1 MTEGQSTQ
9 MKKFI
14 FIILCIAVA
23 AVLIIN
29 PQSAAPTQSASD
41 DIDNLVIVTPTP
53 EPTPVPTPTQTPT
66 PEPTPEP
73 TPPPPA
79 KVTVVA
85 VGDLMCLAGQLSS
98 ARSGGDYDFYPV
110 FEQIKP
116 IISEADIAMGNLE
129 TLVAESFPLTKP
141 NQYQEKTITPTD
153 GSAPYTTRVRVTGNP
168 KLNAPESYL
177 SAVIDCGFDVLATAN
192 NHSFDRKHPGIV
204 ETMEQLE
211 KYGVLHTGSY
221 ATPEDK
227 VPLVFVKHCIKIGVV
242 SYTDISNQKPNK
254 TTEAYMLDRYEEEA
268 LAADIEATKQAGADF
283 VVVYIHWGN
292 ENTHSTTS
300 RQRKLAKFIADAGAD
315 IILGSH
321 SHCTQPF
328 DYIETEQGEFIPVIY
343 SMGNLVSSM
352 GRTMNKDSVIL
363 QFTLEKDYNS
373 GVTQLVDLSYIP
385 TLCRATDAGNFIILP
400 THDEYV
406 SQSPYASSLL
416 KSRERTI
423 KVLKDTVAT
432 PR

>member
-1 MTEGQSTQ
+1 
-9 MKKFI
+9 MKKVI
-14 FIILCIAVA
+14 FVILCVAAA

-29 PQSAAPTQSASD
+29 PQSAAPTQSASLD
-41 DIDNLVIVTPTP
+41 SDNIVIVTPTP
-53 EPTPVPTPTQTPT
+53 VPTPVRTPVKAHI
-66 PEPTPEP
+66 PEPTPDP
-73 TPPPPA
+73 TPPS
-79 KVTVVA
+79 KTRVTVAA
-85 VGDLMCLAGQLSS
+85 VGDLMCLAGQLS
-98 ARSGGDYDFYPV
+98 AAKHGGEYDFYPV

-116 IISEADIAMGNLE
+116 LISEADIAMGNLE

-141 NQYQEKTITPTD
+141 NEYQEKTITPSD
-153 GSAPYTTRVRVTGNP
+153 GSAPYTTRVRVSGSP

-177 SAVIDCGFDVLATAN
+177 SAVIDCGFDILATAN
-192 NHSFDRKHPGIV
+192 NHSFDRKHEGIV

-211 KYGVLHTGSY
+211 KYGVMHTGSY
-221 ATPEDK
+221 AAPEDK
-227 VPLVFVKHCIKIGVV
+227 IPLIVNENGINIGVV

-254 TTEAYMLDRYEEEA
+254 TTEAYMLDRYEEEP
-268 LAADIEATKQAGADF
+268 LAADIAAVREAGAEF
-283 VVVYIHWGN
+283 VVVYIHWGD
-292 ENTHSTTS
+292 ENTHKTTS
-300 RQRKLAKFIADAGAD
+300 RQRKTAQFIADAGAD

-328 DYIETEQGEFIPVIY
+328 ALMETERGANVPVIY

-385 TLCRATDAGNFIILP
+385 TLCRATDAGNFIVLP
-400 THDEYV
+400 THEEYV
-406 SQSPYASSLL
+406 SQSPYSSSLL
-416 KSRERTI
+416 KSRKRTI
-423 KVLKDTVAT
+423 KVLEDTVAT

>member
-1 MTEGQSTQ
+1 
-9 MKKFI
+9 MKKVI
-14 FIILCIAVA
+14 FVILCVAAA

-29 PQSAAPTQSASD
+29 PQSAAPTQSAPLNSN
-41 DIDNLVIVTPTP
+41 NLVIVTPTP
-53 EPTPVPTPTQTPT
+53 EPTPVRTPVKAHI
-66 PEPTPEP
+66 PEPTPDP
-73 TPPPPA
+73 TTPP
-79 KVTVVA
+79 KTRVTVAA
-85 VGDLMCLAGQLSS
+85 VGDLMCLAGQLSA
-98 ARSGGDYDFYPV
+98 ARHGGEYDFYPV

-116 IISEADIAMGNLE
+116 IITKADVAMGNLE

-141 NQYQEKTITPTD
+141 NQYQEKTITPSD
-153 GSAPYTTRVRVTGNP
+153 GSAPYTTRVRTSGSP

-192 NHSFDRKHPGIV
+192 NHSFDRKHEGII
-204 ETMEQLE
+204 ETIQQLE
-211 KYGVLHTGSY
+211 KYCVMHTGSY
-221 ATPEDK
+221 AAPEDK
-227 VPLVFVKHCIKIGVV
+227 VPLIVNKNGINIGVV

-254 TTEAYMLDRYEEEA
+254 TTEAYMLDRYEEEP
-268 LAADIEATKQAGADF
+268 LTADISAVREAGAEF
-283 VVVYIHWGN
+283 VVVYIHWGD
-292 ENTHSTTS
+292 ENTHKTTS
-300 RQRKLAKFIADAGAD
+300 RQRKMAQFIADAGAD

-328 DYIETEQGEFIPVIY
+328 VLMETQRGENVPVIY

-385 TLCRATDAGNFIILP
+385 TLCRATDAGNFIVLP
-400 THDEYV
+400 THEEYV
-406 SQSPYASSLL
+406 AESPYASSLL
-416 KSRERTI
+416 KSRNRTI
-423 KVLKDTVAT
+423 KVLEDTVAT

>member
-1 MTEGQSTQ
+1 
-9 MKKFI
+9 MKKVI
-14 FIILCIAVA
+14 FVILCVAAA

-29 PQSAAPTQSASD
+29 PQSAAPTQSAPLDS
-41 DIDNLVIVTPTP
+41 DNLVIVTPTP
-53 EPTPVPTPTQTPT
+53 EPTPVRTPVKAHI
-66 PEPTPEP
+66 PEPTPDP
-73 TPPPPA
+73 TPPS
-79 KVTVVA
+79 KTRVTVAA
-85 VGDLMCLAGQLSS
+85 VGDLMCLAGQLSA
-98 ARSGGDYDFYPV
+98 ARHGGEYDFYHV

-116 IISEADIAMGNLE
+116 IITEADVAMGNLE

-141 NQYQEKTITPTD
+141 NQYEEKTITPSD
-153 GSAPYTTRVRVTGNP
+153 GSAPYTTRVRISGSP

-192 NHSFDRKHPGIV
+192 NHSFDRKHEGIV

-221 ATPEDK
+221 AAPEDK
-227 VPLVFVKHCIKIGVV
+227 VPLIVNKNGINIGVV

-254 TTEAYMLDRYEEEA
+254 TTEAYMLDRYEEEP
-268 LAADIEATKQAGADF
+268 LAADIAAVREAGAEF
-283 VVVYIHWGN
+283 VVVYIHWGD
-292 ENTHSTTS
+292 ENTHKTISS
-300 RQRKLAKFIADAGAD
+300 QRKMAQFIADAGAD

-321 SHCTQPF
+321 SHSTQPF
-328 DYIETEQGEFIPVIY
+328 ALMGTERGANVPVIY

-385 TLCRATDAGNFIILP
+385 TLCRATDAGNFIVLP
-400 THDEYV
+400 THEEYV
-406 SQSPYASSLL
+406 AESPYASSLL
-416 KSRERTI
+416 KSRKRTI
-423 KVLKDTVAT
+423 KVLEDTVAT